1 MKKRGRLRKGL
12 AMLLSL
18 AMVVGLMPGAGTMK
32 VSAEESEAS
41 GSPAIAEG
49 YDANGFC
56 TSYELTNGAW
66 ALKSDVTACAT
77 HGETCN
83 GYQPANKTTGTY
95 EVDGNNDTQD
105 EVYEISNA
113 GQLYWFADKANNDSA
128 NYGNANAVLTA
139 NITVNSDLLKSL
151 TFDNGEVTNGNRF
164 RSWTPIGNNSN
175 NYTGTFD
182 GNNKTISG
190 LYFNEIRTD
199 DIGLFGYV
207 GSGGS
212 ISNVTVIDSYFNG
225 RNDVGGVCGKN
236 QGTIKNCDNTGKVSS
251 KRSKVGGVCGY
262 NYAKSGTATIKNCNN
277 AGEVSANS
285 SVGGVCGCNEVENGT
300 ATIENC
306 DNTGKVSGT
315 SSNVGGVCGLNN
327 GTIKNCNS
335 KAEVSGKHQFTG
347 GVCGYN
353 YAESGTGTITNCYNK
368 GRVNGALTVGGVC
381 GLNEEGSIKKCYN
394 TGAVISTNHEV
405 GGVCG
410 QNNAYNKPATITN
423 CYNTGEVSKIDDGTE
438 GGLYYVGGVC
448 GKNFACYGSA
458 TIENCYN
465 TGVVSGSSNTTNGNV
480 GGVCGLNFVSSFG
493 TGTTTSEN
501 CYYLSGTSTGG
512 INGSDVTASAEVKST
527 EKFASGEVC
536 YLLNNQS
543 FEDPVWYQNI
553 DLDGETADEY
563 PVLDNSHG
571 KVYQCATCTAVY
583 SNTQGK
589 EVAHS
594 YKEDASGNTHTCEKC
609 GDTKVHS
616 TSPYLYIADAENH
629 SVTAHCADYCGK
641 TYGTVTIIAPD
652 SNHLTYNGS
661 AKTATLSG
669 AVTGVTISDSDIT
682 YNQDETTLASAPI
695 NAGTYTASI
704 TLGTGTGAT
713 TASVEFVIEKATP
726 DIGTVSAGV
735 LSDTLDVKDMVLSRT
750 KTDVSGIFSLKD
762 TASLKYGTNDYTY
775 VFTPT
780 GNDAVNYKPVE
791 GTVSITVN
799 DTVCPDAT
807 VKIKDTAWKNLLN
820 ADTLGNFF
828 KSTKDIDVEASDST
842 SGVDTI
848 SYYVSESLLTEN
860 EVKAISESGWKSYDS
875 SNKPSLAKGTY
886 YVYVKVKDKAG
897 NTTYVGTDGIVIYED
912 STPATAKFEY
922 IYKENNDKQVAV
934 TLNGNT
940 VADIRDNVKTLT
952 KDTDYSVADDGTI
965 TIKKSYLDGL
975 AASNTPYELTVSY
988 NPQGKTYSENRG
1000 GTSGNDLNDAPGK
1013 TVISITVTKAS
1024 LTVTRATATDRTYN
1038 ATDKVAIT
1046 AVELSGVKDMDNV
1059 SVDIKDLTGTL
1070 SGKNVGQYLSVT
1082 LPILTLTGAD
1092 AGNYT
1097 LVQPTRAVSTDVT
1110 ISVADAEIIV
1120 DKTNYEKTF
1129 GDEAFDLGVTDNN
1142 TDEGADVSYEVSD
1155 GKNAASESVADDKVI
1170 TVDKAG
1176 KVTIVGAGT
1185 ATITASLDAS
1195 NNFKEAESKTI
1206 TVTVNKAPSAPGL
1219 PSGTMDVAYTIKTVS
1234 DVKLPVNW
1242 SWVEADKVKGL
1253 TVGTT
1258 VKATAVY
1265 NGADKGNYVAESVE
1279 VSITRQACT
1288 HTWDAGVV
1296 TKEATPTEKGEKTYT
1311 CTVCKETKTE
1321 EIPALGA
1328 LAAGTTDTSD
1338 DGTATYKVTTSDLTK
1353 GTVAY
1358 VAPTN
1363 KNATT
1368 VSVPVTVTID
1378 GVTYRVTS
1386 IADNAFANNKKLTK
1400 VTIGS
1405 NITTIGKKAFYK
1417 CTKLKTVK
1425 IGGKVTTIS
1434 EKAFYKCTSLTKIT
1448 IPSKVKKIGQEAFF
1462 GCKNLK
1468 SITIQTTKLT
1478 SKNVGSKAFRG
1489 IYAKATIKVPKSKLT
1504 SYKKILKAKGVSSK
1518 AKIKK

>member
-12 AMLLSL
+12 AMLLT
-18 AMVVGLMPGAGTMK
+18 ATMVVGLMPGAGTIK
-32 VSAEESEAS
+32 VSAEVSKESGSEAT
-41 GSPAIAEG
+41 AEG
-49 YDANGFC
+49 YNANGFC
-56 TSYELTNGAW
+56 TSYELTNGTW
-66 ALKSDVTACAT
+66 ALKDGATACAT

-83 GYQPANKTTGTY
+83 GYQPATLTTGEY
-95 EVDGNNDTQD
+95 DIDGDGDKDNDD
-105 EVYEISNA
+105 VAYAISNA
-113 GQLYWFADKANNDSA
+113 GQFYWFADKANNDSA

-151 TFDNGEVTNGNRF
+151 TFDNGKVTNGNCF

-225 RNDVGGVCGKN
+225 RYDVGGVCGKN
-236 QGTIKNCDNTGKVSS
+236 QGTIKNCNNKGEVSGTGNYVGGVCGYNYAKSGTATIENCDNTGKVSS
-251 KRSKVGGVCGY
+251 KSSKVGGVCGY
-262 NYAKSGTATIKNCNN
+262 NYVNSGTATIKNCNN

-300 ATIENC
+300 A
-306 DNTGKVSGT
+306 
-315 SSNVGGVCGLNN
+315 
-327 GTIKNCNS
+327 
-335 KAEVSGKHQFTG
+335 
-347 GVCGYN
+347 
-353 YAESGTGTITNCYNK
+353 
-368 GRVNGALTVGGVC
+368 
-381 GLNEEGSIKKCYN
+381 
-394 TGAVISTNHEV
+394 
-405 GGVCG
+405 
-410 QNNAYNKPATITN
+410 
-423 CYNTGEVSKIDDGTE
+423 
-438 GGLYYVGGVC
+438 
-448 GKNFACYGSA
+448 
-458 TIENCYN
+458 
-465 TGVVSGSSNTTNGNV
+465 
-480 GGVCGLNFVSSFG
+480 
-493 TGTTTSEN
+493 TSEN

-571 KVYQCATCTAVY
+571 KVYQCTICMAVY

-609 GDTKVHS
+609 GDTKEHS
-616 TSPYLYIADAENH
+616 TSPYLYITDAENH

-641 TYGTVTIIAPD
+641 TYGTVTLIAPD

-661 AKTATLSG
+661 AKAATLSG

-682 YNQDETTLASAPI
+682 YNQDETTLESAPI

-735 LSDTLDVKDMVLSRT
+735 LSDTLDVKDVVLSCT
-750 KTDVSGIFSLKD
+750 KTDVSGVFSLKD

-775 VFTPT
+775 VFTPD

-807 VKIKDTAWKNLLN
+807 VKIKGTTWKNFLN

-848 SYYVSESLLTEN
+848 SYYVSESLLTES
-860 EVKAISESGWKSYDS
+860 EVNAISESGWKSYDS

-912 STPATAKFEY
+912 STPATAEFEY

-988 NPQGKTYSENRG
+988 NPQGKTYTENKG

-1046 AVELSGVKDMDNV
+1046 AVELSGIKDMDNV

-1097 LVQPTRAVSTDVT
+1097 LVQPTDAVSTDVT
-1110 ISVADAEIIV
+1110 ISMADAEIIV

-1155 GKNAASESVADDKVI
+1155 SKNAASESVADDKVI

-1206 TVTVNKAPSAPGL
+1206 TVTVNKAPSAP
-1219 PSGTMDVAYTIKTVS
+1219 
-1234 DVKLPVNW
+1234 
-1242 SWVEADKVKGL
+1242 
-1253 TVGTT
+1253 
-1258 VKATAVY
+1258 
-1265 NGADKGNYVAESVE
+1265 
-1279 VSITRQACT
+1279 
-1288 HTWDAGVV
+1288 
-1296 TKEATPTEKGEKTYT
+1296 
-1311 CTVCKETKTE
+1311 
-1321 EIPALGA
+1321 
-1328 LAAGTTDTSD
+1328 AAGTTDTSD
-1338 DGTATYKVTTSDLTK
+1338 DGTATYKVTTSDITK

-1368 VSVPVTVTID
+1368 VSIPAAVTID

-1386 IADNAFANNKKLTK
+1386 IADNAFANNKKLKK

-1405 NITTIGKKAFYK
+1405 NITTIGK
-1417 CTKLKTVK
+1417 
-1425 IGGKVTTIS
+1425 
-1434 EKAFYKCTSLTKIT
+1434 KAFYKCTSLTKIT
-1448 IPSKVKKIGQEAFF
+1448 IPSKVKKIGKQTFY
-1462 GCKNLK
+1462 GCKKLK
-1468 SITIQTTKLT
+1468 TITIKTTKLT
-1478 SKNVGSKAFRG
+1478 SKNVGSKAFKG
-1489 IYAKATIKVPKSKLT
+1489 IYSKATIKVPKSKLT

>member
-12 AMLLSL
+12 AMLLT
-18 AMVVGLMPGAGTMK
+18 ATMVVGLMPGAGTIK
-32 VSAEESEAS
+32 VSAEVSKESGSEAT
-41 GSPAIAEG
+41 AEG
-49 YDANGFC
+49 YNANGFC
-56 TSYELTNGAW
+56 TSYELTNGTW
-66 ALKSDVTACAT
+66 ALKDGATACAT

-83 GYQPANKTTGTY
+83 GYQPATLTTGEY
-95 EVDGNNDTQD
+95 DIDGDGDKDNDD
-105 EVYEISNA
+105 VAYAISNA
-113 GQLYWFADKANNDSA
+113 GQFYWFADKANNDSA

-151 TFDNGEVTNGNRF
+151 TFDNGKVTNGNCF

-225 RNDVGGVCGKN
+225 RYDVGGVCGKN
-236 QGTIKNCDNTGKVSS
+236 QGTIKNCNNKGEVSGTGNYVGGVCGYNYAKSGTATIENCDNTGKVSS
-251 KRSKVGGVCGY
+251 KSSKVGGVCGY
-262 NYAKSGTATIKNCNN
+262 NYVNSGTATIKNCNN

-353 YAESGTGTITNCYNK
+353 YSESGTGTITNCYNK
-368 GRVNGALTVGGVC
+368 GRVNGALTAGGVC

-394 TGAVISTNHEV
+394 TGAVISTNYEV

-423 CYNTGEVSKIDDGTE
+423 CYNTGAVSKIDDGTE
-438 GGLYYVGGVC
+438 GGSYYVGGVC
-448 GKNFACYGSA
+448 GENFACYGTA

-465 TGVVSGSSNTTNGNV
+465 TGKVSGSSNTTNGNV

-493 TGTTTSEN
+493 TETATSEN

-571 KVYQCATCTAVY
+571 KVYQCTICMAVY

-609 GDTKVHS
+609 GDTKEHS
-616 TSPYLYIADAENH
+616 TSPYLYITDAENH

-641 TYGTVTIIAPD
+641 TYGTVTLIAPD

-661 AKTATLSG
+661 AKAATLSG

-682 YNQDETTLASAPI
+682 YNQDETTLESAPI

-735 LSDTLDVKDMVLSRT
+735 LSDTLDVKDVVLSCT
-750 KTDVSGIFSLKD
+750 KTDVSGVFSLKD

-775 VFTPT
+775 VFTPD

-807 VKIKDTAWKNLLN
+807 VKIKGTTWKNFLN

-848 SYYVSESLLTEN
+848 SYYVSESLLTES
-860 EVKAISESGWKSYDS
+860 EVNAISESGWKSYDS

-912 STPATAKFEY
+912 STPATAEFEY

-988 NPQGKTYSENRG
+988 NPQGKTYTENKG

-1046 AVELSGVKDMDNV
+1046 AVELSGIKDMDNV

-1097 LVQPTRAVSTDVT
+1097 LVQPTDAVSTDVT
-1110 ISVADAEIIV
+1110 ISMADAEIIV

-1155 GKNAASESVADDKVI
+1155 SKNAASESVADDKVI

-1206 TVTVNKAPSAPGL
+1206 TVTVNKAPSAP
-1219 PSGTMDVAYTIKTVS
+1219 
-1234 DVKLPVNW
+1234 
-1242 SWVEADKVKGL
+1242 
-1253 TVGTT
+1253 
-1258 VKATAVY
+1258 
-1265 NGADKGNYVAESVE
+1265 
-1279 VSITRQACT
+1279 
-1288 HTWDAGVV
+1288 
-1296 TKEATPTEKGEKTYT
+1296 
-1311 CTVCKETKTE
+1311 
-1321 EIPALGA
+1321 
-1328 LAAGTTDTSD
+1328 AAGTTDTSD

-1368 VSVPVTVTID
+1368 VSIPAAVTID

-1386 IADNAFANNKKLTK
+1386 IADNAFANNKKLKK

-1417 CTKLKTVK
+1417 CT
-1425 IGGKVTTIS
+1425 S
-1434 EKAFYKCTSLTKIT
+1434 FTKIT
-1448 IPSKVKKIGQEAFF
+1448 IPSKVKKIGKQTFY
-1462 GCKNLK
+1462 GCKKLK
-1468 SITIQTTKLT
+1468 TITIKTTKLT
-1478 SKNVGSKAFRG
+1478 SKNVGSKAFKG
-1489 IYAKATIKVPKSKLT
+1489 IYSKATIKVPKSKLT